1 MHLPVLCQV
10 HIEFSDG
17 QDKIEL
23 EGPPEDVEAAQK
35 ALEEITTD
43 LKRRMTF
50 AEIDVDQKYHKHIIG
65 KSGANVGRIKDETG
79 VSIRIPPD
87 NENSNIIRI
96 EGSPEGVKKAKDEL
110 MQMVHKM
117 VNFLPRYE

>member
-1 MHLPVLCQV
+1 MPVLCQV